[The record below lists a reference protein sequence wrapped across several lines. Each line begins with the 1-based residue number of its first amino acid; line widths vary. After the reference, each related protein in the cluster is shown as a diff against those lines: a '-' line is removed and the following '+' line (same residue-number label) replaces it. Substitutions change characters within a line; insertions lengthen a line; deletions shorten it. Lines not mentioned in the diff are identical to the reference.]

1 MKIKTAKQYIKGAE
15 KDIQNAENN
24 LNDALSS
31 VEKTDHEHK
40 QQIEDTLKAVD
51 EALIKATSLTYIE

>member
-31 VEKTDHEHK
+31 MKKPDYEHK
-40 QQIEDTLKAVD
+40 QQIEDTLKSVD
-51 EALIKATSLTYIE
+51 EALIKAASLTYIE

>member
-1 MKIKTAKQYIKGAE
+1 MKIRTAKQYIKGAE

-24 LNDALSS
+24 LNDTLSS
-31 VEKTDHEHK
+31 VEEIDHEHK

-51 EALIKATSLTYIE
+51 EALIKAASLTYIE